1 MIKDII
7 ESNENANLNNNKIN
21 KLKNIIPECF
31 DKNGKLDLELLKKE
45 LNTQVDFTR
54 ESFELNF
61 LGKSYA
67 KMIAGLDTETV
78 IEPDIEHNSIDI
90 NKESKN
96 IYISGDNLDALKH
109 LLKAYEGKIKCIYI
123 DPPYNTGSDGF
134 AYNDSFSFTK
144 EVLMEKLDISE
155 EEADRILNM
164 TSSNSSSHSAWLTFM
179 YPRLYLANKL
189 LTNDGVMF
197 ISIDDNEQINLR
209 QLCNTIFGEEN
220 FAACIP
226 WRKRTAKSDVPFGV
240 SQDYEWILCYARSSG
255 FRASIEGKGRKY
267 YETDDLPGRPWRT
280 HDMTCQRTASER
292 PNSYFTMI
300 NPKTGD
306 EYPCDPNRV
315 WRVTKDTFKKYYD
328 RNEIVFPGDYP
339 FLKISKPVARY
350 FKDND
355 MEKDGENFGKVA
367 VSTRLPDNIGMSQ
380 DGTKEIKE
388 LFGFIPFAFPKP
400 TSLIKYLIEISTNE
414 DDIILDFFSGSGTT
428 GHAILSLNA
437 NNEES
442 NRKYILVQL
451 KEQCAEKSEAYANNY
466 QTIDQIG
473 QERIIKASKKIKDE
487 TNADIDYGF
496 KHYTLKN
503 TSEQLLNKLEDFKP
517 ELINESYDLYTEYGI
532 DTILATW
539 KLKDGFE
546 FTEKIEEIDLN
557 GYKAYRC
564 NECIYMIMPNIRI
577 NNIQSLL
584 EKYDKESDFT
594 CDKLIIFGYSFT
606 FNEIEMI
613 KNNIKQVKNYKN
625 IDIKVYERY

>member
-96 IYISGDNLDALKH
+96 IYISGDKLDALKH